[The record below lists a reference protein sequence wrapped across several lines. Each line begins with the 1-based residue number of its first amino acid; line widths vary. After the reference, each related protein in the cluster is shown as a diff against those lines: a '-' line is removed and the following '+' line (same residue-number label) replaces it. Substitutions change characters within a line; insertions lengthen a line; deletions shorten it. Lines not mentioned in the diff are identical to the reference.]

1 MERAALA
8 MLVSLAFLTAW
19 PALHGQFIWDDLT
32 FVRDQ
37 PLVNSPGGLG
47 AIWFS
52 FAAEDYWPLSYS
64 LYWLER
70 LWFGNQTHGYH
81 LVAVSLHAATG
92 YAIWRCIKL
101 LGARGRGAFGPA
113 WVAAAVFVVHPVN
126 MEVASWIFQ
135 QKTSLCA
142 CLMFASLYG
151 WLRAIAPSERHPRRF
166 IAMSWLLFGLA
177 MTAKSSAVLLPVAL
191 AGGLWLAPKDL
202 FSRRR
207 AAYAVAGLTGI
218 AACFGGLS
226 FWAKLLH
233 TGARAAARTDDMASR
248 LWVAAKALGFYLGKA
263 VLPTDLSVIYSRW
276 NAPSSGM
283 EFWLPF
289 LSVAFVALGLAAC
302 WRWWGSRLIAACL
315 GYMVIMLVPCL
326 GFVDISFMRYAFV
339 ADHWQYLSIIGPI
352 LGVVLGLDLL
362 LGLGGRRAPMNVLR
376 YAVVTVGLATLAY
389 LSWQRAMIFIS
400 EEAMWRATISTNP
413 AAFLAQN
420 NLGMIEHERGQL
432 ELAAQHYESALKDAR
447 LQKANAD
454 VLGGIAYNLA
464 QVFAALSRRDAAL
477 GQIQDVIH
485 WLPDFAQGHWLKAD
499 LLRAQGDAA
508 GAIVEYRFAS
518 ELAPQLTAVHA
529 GLGEALRV
537 NGQLEAAVVELEL
550 AVRQQPDKPEWR
562 QSLGLAYSELGR
574 HSDSVGQFK
583 VAVEKAPHEFSHRM
597 NLGFAYASL
606 GDWDQAMAAYQAAVV
621 AAPERLDGRIALVK
635 VLAHRGLKAQ
645 ALRELESIHDW
656 SGQDQLRQLHQ
667 AITEP

>member
-8 MLVSLAFLTAW
+8 LLVSLAFFTAW
-19 PALHGQFIWDDLT
+19 PVLHGQFIWDDLT
-32 FVRDQ
+32 FVRDH
-37 PLVNSPGGLG
+37 PLVNSPGGLR
-47 AIWFS
+47 AIWLS

-70 LWFGNQTHGYH
+70 LCFGNETLGYH
-81 LVAVSLHAATG
+81 VVAVALHTATG
-92 YAIWRCIKL
+92 FGIWRCLKL
-101 LGARGRGAFGPA
+101 LGAGGRGTFGPA
-113 WVAAAVFVVHPVN
+113 WVAAAVFIVHPVN
-126 MEVASWIFQ
+126 TEVAAWIFQ

-142 CLMFASLYG
+142 CLMFASLYAL
-151 WLRAIAPSERHPRRF
+151 LRAIARGERHPRCF
-166 IAMSWLLFGLA
+166 IAISWLLFGLS

-191 AGGLWLAPKDL
+191 VGGLWLAPKDS
-202 FSRRR
+202 FSRLR
-207 AAYAVAGLTGI
+207 AAYAVAGLAGL
-218 AACFGGLS
+218 AGFFGGLS

-233 TGARAAARTDDMASR
+233 TGARAAARTDGMASR

-263 VLPTDLSVIYSRW
+263 VLPTDLSVIYARW
-276 NAPSSGM
+276 NAPSSGI

-289 LSVAFVALGLAAC
+289 LSIALVAVCLAAS

-352 LGVVLGLDLL
+352 LGVVLGLDHLL
-362 LGLGGRRAPMNVLR
+362 SLGGQSAPMNVLSF
-376 YAVVTVGLATLAY
+376 AVVTLGLATLSS
-389 LSWQRAMIFIS
+389 LSWQRAMIFTS

-413 AAFLAQN
+413 TAFLAQN
-420 NLGMIEHERGQL
+420 NLGMIEHDRGKL
-432 ELAAQHYESALKDAR
+432 ELAAQHYESALRDAG

-464 QVFAALSRRDAAL
+464 QVFASLSRRDEALVQVQAA
-477 GQIQDVIH
+477 IH
-485 WLPDFAQGHWLKAD
+485 WLPGFAQGHWLKAD
-499 LLRAQGDAA
+499 LLRAQGDAP
-508 GAIVEYRFAS
+508 GAIVEYRIAS
-518 ELAPQLTAVHA
+518 ELAPQLTAVHG

-537 NGQLEAAVVELEL
+537 SGQLEAALVELEL
-550 AVRQQPDKPEWR
+550 AVRQQPEQPEWR
-562 QSLGLAYSELGR
+562 QSLGLAYSDLGR
-574 HSDSVGQFK
+574 HSDSVEQFK
-583 VAVEKAPHEFSHRM
+583 VAVEKAPHDFSHRM

-606 GDWDQAMAAYQAAVV
+606 GDWDQAIAAYQAAVV

-645 ALRELESIHDW
+645 ALSELESIRDW
-656 SGQDQLRQLHQ
+656 RSQERLRQLHQ
-667 AITEP
+667 AITGP